1 MALALALASAYAT
14 LCAHVPPCAALYALV
29 SPSLI
34 AALLVAH
41 VLPSFLALLHAPVLW
56 LGLWFLPLRFYA
68 TNRLRR
74 TPSTLVCN
82 QP

>member
-14 LCAHVPPCAALYALV
+14 LRAHVHHCAALYALV

-41 VLPSFLALLHAPVLW
+41 VLPSFLALLHAPVL
-56 LGLWFLPLRFYA
+56 
-68 TNRLRR
+68 
-74 TPSTLVCN
+74 
-82 QP
+82 